1 MDLNGGSTWIENGNN
16 EFPSPLDSRPSFGRN
31 PKVDLDAMGPD
42 VATKFCRLPK
52 CQKNEVFSKS
62 QSGAESAWLNGR
74 FVSDGNWVKPC
85 DITVFTGS
93 VRFENQDLKNFA
105 SLSDKDVTTQ
115 ETLMSEKHLPYK
127 ARRKAPGKRKLQDYP
142 LREIAISSVKNQDR
156 STKQL
161 FCRRLLQANNRLCV
175 PLTLEEKKTLQVHK
189 LVKCQSRR
197 QQMSSHQKGSD
208 ETAKNTAIVTL
219 PTTSFKL
226 DLLSE
231 DLTQTNELSWRPV
244 ALEKKGS
251 TVQTVDRE
259 GEVRAFLR
267 ATPSDCAP
275 CSNLRGENIINEEED
290 VMGKEQAHA
299 MASITVK
306 TPSTPLGSANQLGF
320 AAEMFNQKSAE
331 ELSAQRKRFSRR
343 ASSVGARGSPETN
356 SLICY
361 IARQRM
367 QRQKVA
373 MLKSKMAGFMDT
385 FNVSEQGERNK
396 STPEIL
402 NLSDSQQTGATSAEQ
417 HDCILPLSD
426 RKLPGK
432 KKVTF
437 GGELSPE
444 VFDESLPS
452 NTPLRKGEMPV
463 RQKIMLSDSPASA
476 LKQSSKVQLRMED
489 VMPICS
495 IVAYNGSSPVNDHH
509 NKSLNLVRKFADN
522 MENGNIGTHNVNEE
536 RYSQVP
542 IHFDLSSTLS
552 DYASESNLKKYNKN
566 DEYPCDILAVKVE
579 ELKEELLDTISPSRL
594 PGKENEVGANNVTCR
609 TAMSSKKM
617 ESIRNLELSRIS
629 TESDEC
635 FARIGDL
642 ESSGRKATS
651 RIESDVRQVTCI
663 PDEMLKNRN
672 SQVSDWEQS
681 SSCIL
686 DMRPA
691 AHTVIGKHRAKI
703 EARKI
708 SIELSSKDISPKSKE
723 EKDGNWEHEPKKD
736 EPRRST
742 RNKSKVKNISTNSA
756 AVTKGKYKQKFKKEL
771 YGKRE
776 YASRKPVLSPITEI
790 FDNWSE
796 SPYLPDSDGKLECE
810 PWKRIG
816 LLCLES
822 TDIGG
827 ESEQSM
833 FKSECSNEEPSAMN
847 SGKITQRPRR
857 PRKRSMHYFEE
868 EQSIQMSVTSG
879 TQKGT
884 VEIVG
889 VHQNVPKKLN
899 KNLTSGL
906 VTGSDESSR
915 VSCENPEYSACGV
928 KALESSSSRDLVND
942 DKKSTFMKKKSSKK
956 NERKFLYEEFPVV
969 KNSHQA
975 LTGLQILLEGQ
986 CPTETGF
993 EECIK
998 ERSHTSDC
1006 NCFCSFLEPESNTV
1020 EDMNGLLQ
1028 TEPDEMKELTP
1039 ISKYSIT
1046 QESQVIPIEPLI
1058 VVPEQK
1064 VCNLPPDMSQ
1074 VFQSRSKRR
1083 NSKLFSAAELAC
1095 EKQSEQATAVNVG
1108 GCHIVD
1114 ANSENRDQAVRS
1126 KEEEE
1131 KFSDNMITKVIVPSH
1146 KNYIKVSET
1155 LVKDDYKTLIDN
1167 SGNDY
1172 SLEPITNI
1180 VEAADRFEIGIKY
1193 SNIFTENSVLEKKK
1207 VRRSARLSGFVNIEG
1222 LSWIERTS
1230 PDQLEEKNKSSKL
1243 TRKSLRLSDP
1253 WGKANKMEEVE
1264 SKTDCQT
1271 RIRILSRTFLRNSNI
1286 AIEHLEEP
1294 PEKSIIFN

>member
-1 MDLNGGSTWIENGNN
+1 MDHNGGLTWIENGNG
-16 EFPSPLDSRPSFGRN
+16 FPSPLDSRPSFGRN
-31 PKVDLDAMGPD
+31 PKGDLDAMGPD
-42 VATKFCRLPK
+42 VAMKFCRLPK
-52 CQKNEVFSKS
+52 CQQNEVFLKS

-85 DITVFTGS
+85 DITVFTSS

-115 ETLMSEKHLPYK
+115 DTLMSEKRLPNK

-142 LREIAISSVKNQDR
+142 LREIAISPVKNQDR

-175 PLTLEEKKTLQVHK
+175 PLTLEEKKPLQVHK
-189 LVKCQSRR
+189 LVKCQSRT
-197 QQMSSHQKGSD
+197 QQMSLHRKGSD
-208 ETAKNTAIVTL
+208 ETSKNTAVTL

-226 DLLSE
+226 DLLCE

-244 ALEKKGS
+244 ARENKGS

-259 GEVRAFLR
+259 GEVRAFFR
-267 ATPSDCAP
+267 ATPGDCAP
-275 CSNLRGENIINEEED
+275 CSNLRGENILNEEED
-290 VMGKEQAHA
+290 LMGKEQAHA

-306 TPSTPLGSANQLGF
+306 TPSTPQGSANQLGF
-320 AAEMFNQKSAE
+320 AAELFNQKSAE
-331 ELSAQRKRFSRR
+331 KRSAQRKRFSRR

-385 FNVSEQGERNK
+385 FNVSEQGERKK

-402 NLSDSQQTGATSAEQ
+402 NLSDSQQTDATSAEQ
-417 HDCILPLSD
+417 HDCILLLSD
-426 RKLPGK
+426 RKLPVK

-444 VFDESLPS
+444 VFDKSLPS

-463 RQKIMLSDSPASA
+463 CQKIMLNDSPASA
-476 LKQSSKVQLRMED
+476 LKQSSKVQLRLED

-495 IVAYNGSSPVNDHH
+495 IVAYNGSSPVNDHY
-509 NKSLNLVRKFADN
+509 NKSLNLVRKLADN
-522 MENGNIGTHNVNEE
+522 VENGNIGTHNVNEE
-536 RYSQVP
+536 RYSPVP
-542 IHFDLSSTLS
+542 IHFDLLTPLP
-552 DYASESNLKKYNKN
+552 DYAYESNLKKYNKN
-566 DEYPCDILAVKVE
+566 DEYPCDILAMKVQ

-609 TAMSSKKM
+609 TVPSSKKM
-617 ESIRNLELSRIS
+617 ECIRNLELSRIS
-629 TESDEC
+629 IESEEC

-642 ESSGRKATS
+642 EYSGRNATS
-651 RIESDVRQVTCI
+651 RIESDVQQVTCI
-663 PDEMLKNRN
+663 PDEMLKNHD
-672 SQVSDWEQS
+672 SQVSDWEQT

-686 DMRPA
+686 DMCPA
-691 AHTVIGKHRAKI
+691 AHNVIGKHRAKI

-708 SIELSSKDISPKSKE
+708 SIELSSKDVSPKSKD

-736 EPRRST
+736 ELRRST

-756 AVTKGKYKQKFKKEL
+756 TVTKGKYKQKFKKEL

-790 FDNWSE
+790 FDIWSE
-796 SPYLPDSDGKLECE
+796 FPHLLDSDGKLECE
-810 PWKRIG
+810 PSKRIG

-833 FKSECSNEEPSAMN
+833 FKSECSNEELSVMN
-847 SGKITQRPRR
+847 LGKITQRPRR

-868 EQSIQMSVTSG
+868 EQSIQTSVASG

-884 VEIVG
+884 VENVG

-899 KNLTSGL
+899 NNLTSGL
-906 VTGSDESSR
+906 VTGSDESSL

-928 KALESSSSRDLVND
+928 KAPESSSGKDLVND
-942 DKKSTFMKKKSSKK
+942 DKKSTLVKKKSSKK

-969 KNSHQA
+969 KNSHQGI
-975 LTGLQILLEGQ
+975 TGLQILFEGQ
-986 CPTETGF
+986 CPTETGL

-998 ERSHTSDC
+998 ETSHTSDC
-1006 NCFCSFLEPESNTV
+1006 NCFCSFLEPESKTV
-1020 EDMNGLLQ
+1020 ENIDGLLQ

-1039 ISKYSIT
+1039 FSKYSIT
-1046 QESQVIPIEPLI
+1046 QESHVIPIEPLI

-1064 VCNLPPDMSQ
+1064 VCILPPGASQ

-1083 NSKLFSAAELAC
+1083 NSKLFRAAELAC

-1108 GCHIVD
+1108 GYHIVD

-1126 KEEEE
+1126 KEGEE
-1131 KFSDNMITKVIVPSH
+1131 KFSDNTITKVIVPSY
-1146 KNYIKVSET
+1146 KNCIKVSET

-1167 SGNDY
+1167 SGHYY

-1180 VEAADRFEIGIKY
+1180 IEAADQFEIGIKY
-1193 SNIFTENSVLEKKK
+1193 SNVFTENSVIEKKK

-1222 LSWIERTS
+1222 LSWIESTS

-1243 TRKSLRLSDP
+1243 TRKSLRLCDP
-1253 WGKANKMEEVE
+1253 RGKPNKTEEVE

-1271 RIRILSRTFLRNSNI
+1271 RIRVLSRKSLLRNSNI
-1286 AIEHLEEP
+1286 AIEDLEEP
-1294 PEKSIIFN
+1294 PEKSIIFS